1 MIIDDNKKDATP
13 EVAQEAPKVSKPHK
27 AEVAAPA
34 PVAPVAAPADINA
47 LLVALLEQSR
57 IAAAREARLAKA
69 EEEEEHRKQVRKE
82 RYALNRQGEDTGVKE
97 RQATCKHLK
106 GGKFRM
112 KTASKDYA
120 VNLHRFIDNTQYV
133 RCILCK
139 MKWYPTDTAQRIVRG
154 GKVLVNH
161 TNKGWAEALMMV
173 GDSTNTPTS
182 SEIPSTSWSKI
193 QKEEDI
199 PDTSSV
205 ITR

>member
-1 MIIDDNKKDATP
+1 MIIDDIKKDATP
-13 EVAQEAPKVSKPHK
+13 EVAQEAPKVSKAHK

-34 PVAPVAAPADINA
+34 LVSPAPAVDPNA
-47 LLVALLEQSR
+47 LLSLVAALMEQSK

-82 RYALNRQGEDTGVKE
+82 RYALNRAGEDTGVKE
-97 RQATCKHLK
+97 RQAVCKHLK
-106 GGKFRM
+106 GGKYRM

-133 RCILCK
+133 KCILCK

-154 GKVLVNH
+154 GKVLVNN

-173 GDSTNTPTS
+173 EDSTNTPTS
-182 SEIPSTSWSKI
+182 SEIP
-193 QKEEDI
+193 
-199 PDTSSV
+199 
-205 ITR
+205 